1 MIAFASLGSG
11 SRGNAACVRMGDALL
26 LIDCGFSLR
35 QAEARLERLGVHAA
49 DIDAILVTHEHSDHA
64 SGVPAL
70 AARYGIEVHATH
82 GTLVSFAPDALAR
95 VSVATPVQGG
105 HPFSLKG
112 VTVTPV
118 TVPHDAREP
127 VQFVFDYCDRRIG
140 VISDLGCL
148 TPHVLDCY
156 QGCHGLLLES
166 NHDREMLMRGSY
178 PPRLKRRIA
187 GDLGHLS
194 NSQAGEF
201 LAAVAMPEMDVV
213 IGHVSEQNNHP
224 TFSKTRSAAGAAAY
238 ARSPTPRS
246 RTARPGRLWMPVRR
260 TAARLAVRPCRSY
273 NWRPAMAGPG
283 RAPAASGHSLSNNAE
298 QLKVE
303 NVFAATPENFQ
314 PDVIDRSRDTPVLVL
329 FWADQ
334 VPPSAEARQ
343 RLEAMVGGYGGKVVL
358 ALVDVAQDQ
367 TLAQHLRVQ
376 ALPSIRV
383 IDKGQVVHQLDG
395 PQPDEAIRGL
405 LDQLTLS
412 SGDLVRSQIEQ
423 LLEAGEF
430 DRALAILRQAIG
442 EEPGNTAF
450 RVELADLLV
459 RQGDLDGARTAL
471 AGIPED
477 TEGRTG
483 RRPVSSWPRRQP
495 RCLPAMNSRPPWPP
509 TPTTWKPAT
518 GSPSSTRR
526 RAMPRPPSTTR

>member
-1 MIAFASLGSG
+1 
-11 SRGNAACVRMGDALL
+11 
-26 LIDCGFSLR
+26 
-35 QAEARLERLGVHAA
+35 
-49 DIDAILVTHEHSDHA
+49 
-64 SGVPAL
+64 
-70 AARYGIEVHATH
+70 
-82 GTLVSFAPDALAR
+82 
-95 VSVATPVQGG
+95 
-105 HPFSLKG
+105 
-112 VTVTPV
+112 
-118 TVPHDAREP
+118 
-127 VQFVFDYCDRRIG
+127 
-140 VISDLGCL
+140 
-148 TPHVLDCY
+148 
-156 QGCHGLLLES
+156 
-166 NHDREMLMRGSY
+166 
-178 PPRLKRRIA
+178 
-187 GDLGHLS
+187 
-194 NSQAGEF
+194 
-201 LAAVAMPEMDVV
+201 
-213 IGHVSEQNNHP
+213 
-224 TFSKTRSAAGAAAY
+224 
-238 ARSPTPRS
+238 
-246 RTARPGRLWMPVRR
+246 
-260 TAARLAVRPCRSY
+260 
-273 NWRPAMAGPG
+273 MAGPG
-283 RAPAASGHSLSNNAE
+283 KAPAASGHNLSNNAE

-383 IDKGQVVHQLDG
+383 IDKGQIVQQLDG
-395 PQPDEAIRGL
+395 PQPDEAIRAL

-477 TEGRTG
+477 TEGRD
-483 RRPVSSWPRRQP
+483 RPQTRLELAEEAAS
-495 RCLPAMNSRPPWPP
+495 LPSRDELAAAVAANPDDLEARYGLAIVEA
-509 TPTTWKPAT
+509 AT
-518 GSPSSTRR
+518 GDAQAALDHAMTILQTDRTFRDDIGRKTMIRIFTVLGKGNALANQYRR
-526 RAMPRPPSTTR
+526 RMFNFMH